1 MRANP
6 SRRELEILEAALEL
20 EREKGCAPP
29 VGEVMAKI
37 GAGRGTFYAALA
49 RLKERGFIDQ
59 PGEGWPLVVLRAPGG
74 EAVTRSGPVLKETPQ
89 TESQS
94 P

>member
-6 SRRELEILEAALEL
+6 SRRELEILEAALAL

-29 VGEVMAKI
+29 VGEVLAKV

-49 RLKERGFIDQ
+49 RLKARGYVKQ
-59 PGEGWPLVVLRAPGG
+59 PGEGWPLMVLRASGG
-74 EAVTRSGPVLKETPQ
+74 ETVSRTLTLEAEPLD
-89 TESQS
+89 
-94 P
+94 